1 MIVVTENGKVV
12 FSEERVLNL
21 DTIADDFPDLDTV
34 IQYLHHYHYERA
46 VLPPVALRRLLE
58 HAQDLV

>member
-12 FSEERVLNL
+12 FSEEDVLNL
-21 DTIADDFPDLDTV
+21 DTIAEDFPDLDTV
-34 IQYLHHYHYERA
+34 IEYLYAHHYERME
-46 VLPPVALRRLLE
+46 LPSVALRRLLE

>member
-12 FSEERVLNL
+12 FSEEDVLNL

-34 IQYLHHYHYERA
+34 IDYLYVHHYERMA
-46 VLPPVALRRLLE
+46 LPPVALRRLLE
-58 HAQDLV
+58 HAQDLG